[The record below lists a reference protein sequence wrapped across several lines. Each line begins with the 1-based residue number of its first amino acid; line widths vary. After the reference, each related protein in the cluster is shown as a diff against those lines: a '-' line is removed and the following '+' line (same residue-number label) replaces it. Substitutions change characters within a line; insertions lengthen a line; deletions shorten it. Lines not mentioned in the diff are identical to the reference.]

1 MDALGTIHSN
11 NFLIFSISEQENK
24 LYSNEGEKEN
34 LSSSNNDLLG
44 NNIQFHDNLTIINQ
58 QSLNNFGK
66 DNSFPSYKEKDNKEK
81 DCSFLLE
88 KRESDNNDIEN
99 DNNFEDNH
107 GEMIFINNEI
117 DKKEEE
123 IFHLQEFECNGN
135 KIEEKEKDEF
145 EIKKEE
151 KNTKQKVNDRNIR
164 QLNKR
169 EQLFLISKRRRNGK
183 KKDN

>member
-24 LYSNEGEKEN
+24 LYSYEGEKEN

-66 DNSFPSYKEKDNKEK
+66 DNNIPSYKEKDNKEK